1 MAQIPINGKDGK
13 PILYAYIQ
21 FETLRLEYEV
31 YGHGPDQ
38 RDQET
43 IYSVKSTEYEA
54 IVLKYGGSATDI
66 LAVMEHISVSG
77 RGDEFKEDLA
87 SGAIQRDKFIW

>member
-21 FETLRLEYEV
+21 FESLRLEYEV

-43 IYSVKSTEYEA
+43 IYSVEPEEYEA
-54 IVLKYGGSATDI
+54 IAKKYGGSASDI
-66 LAVMEHISVSG
+66 LAVMELISVTG
-77 RGDEFKEDLA
+77 RGEEFKEDVA
-87 SGAIQRDKFIW
+87 SGIIKRGKFVW

>member
-21 FETLRLEYEV
+21 FESLRLEYEV

-43 IYSVKSTEYEA
+43 IYSVEPEEYEVIA
-54 IVLKYGGSATDI
+54 KKYGGSARDI
-66 LAVMEHISVSG
+66 LAIMKHISDSG
-77 RGDEFKEDLA
+77 RGEEFKEDLA
-87 SGAIQRDKFIW
+87 SGAIKRDKFVW

>member
-21 FETLRLEYEV
+21 DEELRLEYEV
-31 YGHGPDQ
+31 YGHGPDR

-43 IYSVKSTEYEA
+43 IYSVKPSEYESIA
-54 IVLKYGGSATDI
+54 GEYGGSATDI
-66 LAVMEHISVSG
+66 LAIMEHISVSG
-77 RGDEFKEDLA
+77 RGEEFSKALD
-87 SGAIQRDKFIW
+87 SGVIKRDKFVW